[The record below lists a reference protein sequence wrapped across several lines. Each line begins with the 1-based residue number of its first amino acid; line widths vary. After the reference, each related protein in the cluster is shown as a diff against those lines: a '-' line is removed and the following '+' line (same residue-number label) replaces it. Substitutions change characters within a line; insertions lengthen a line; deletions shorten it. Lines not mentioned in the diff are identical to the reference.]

1 MTIEDETPLATSEI
15 ELYTMSSR
23 NSTAL
28 KEKEKRGLS
37 LIIRSLGN

>member
-1 MTIEDETPLATSEI
+1 MKDETVLATSEI

-28 KEKEKRGLS
+28 EEKEERDRDLS
-37 LIIRSLGN
+37 LIIRSLGS

>member
-1 MTIEDETPLATSEI
+1 MTMEDETLLAPSEI

-28 KEKEKRGLS
+28 EEKEERGLS
-37 LIIRSLGN
+37 LIIRSLGS